1 MQINNFFILQLA
13 INNWLV
19 YAYIEMSQV
28 TDARV
33 LNKFSVLCFFY
44 FIFFVFV
51 PCPMLPLSV
60 LFDFFFDFLFIAPSF
75 LSNVT

>member
-33 LNKFSVLCFFY
+33 LNTFSVLCFFY
-44 FIFFVFV
+44 FYFFCLRPVSNVAAVSVLSIFDCPFVFV
-51 PCPMLPLSV
+51 
-60 LFDFFFDFLFIAPSF
+60 
-75 LSNVT
+75 